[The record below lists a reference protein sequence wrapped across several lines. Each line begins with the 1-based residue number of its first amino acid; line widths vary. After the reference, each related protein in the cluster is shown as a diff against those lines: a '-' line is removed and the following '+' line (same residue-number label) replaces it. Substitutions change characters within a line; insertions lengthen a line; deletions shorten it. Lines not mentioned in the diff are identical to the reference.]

1 MEKNERCCICGNDIE
16 GYGYNPFPV
25 KEKGQC
31 CRKCNY
37 TVVLPERFRRMEEDQ
52 TEDAD
57 WREHM
62 RIDIANLLCCGYIF
76 MLKGWELSKGAKLEL
91 DVASSCGIKVLF
103 EM

>member
-16 GYGYNPFPV
+16 GYGYNPFLV

-52 TEDAD
+52 KDKCDE
-57 WREHM
+57 
-62 RIDIANLLCCGYIF
+62 
-76 MLKGWELSKGAKLEL
+76 
-91 DVASSCGIKVLF
+91 
-103 EM
+103 

>member
-1 MEKNERCCICGNDIE
+1 MLHLRQCIE

-52 TEDAD
+52 KDKCDE
-57 WREHM
+57 
-62 RIDIANLLCCGYIF
+62 
-76 MLKGWELSKGAKLEL
+76 
-91 DVASSCGIKVLF
+91 
-103 EM
+103 